1 MACLLQ
7 SFIMKE
13 HFVTILDCR
22 HRQEE
27 ISRVIL
33 NYLCE
38 NPKAGDTLEG
48 ITRWWL
54 EMQRIEFS
62 VNEVEDVLES
72 LVRKSVIRKYKVKD
86 GTTFYKIKGTEI
98 N

>member
-1 MACLLQ
+1 MSNRLEKI
-7 SFIMKE
+7 SIM
-13 HFVTILDCR
+13 
-22 HRQEE
+22 
-27 ISRVIL
+27 IL
-33 NYLCE
+33 NYLRK
-38 NPKAGDTLEG
+38 NPEAGDTLEG